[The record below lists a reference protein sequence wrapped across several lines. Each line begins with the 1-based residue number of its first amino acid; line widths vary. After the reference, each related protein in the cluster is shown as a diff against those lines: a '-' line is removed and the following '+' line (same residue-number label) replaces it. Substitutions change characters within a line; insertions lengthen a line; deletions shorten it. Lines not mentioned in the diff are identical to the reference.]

1 MAAQFTVT
9 DNQWYCFICG
19 LYSGLRLRQIDYEY
33 DVPEFEYG
41 ANIKPITSN
50 ISATIGLEIGRVL
63 GKQGDTVLVPVFT
76 HHVNTPYSGFTA
88 RISYDTSRLR
98 VLTIVSS
105 GFGSVGPVGS
115 GADIEYQI
123 SSGVIQVVCTF
134 DYGVSITNQADVL
147 FYIQCSVTGE
157 VYKDNPATLRFVNGG
172 FTNMNYTT
180 MLTYIVVGTEPVLY
194 FITPLDNI
202 NGGIYSE
209 LSQTEIKLEGSSAAP
224 PWAGSVVQGGYA
236 HILPGGTGSFYVY
249 AVVRDDPELGAPF
262 PFDELRCGVSVGSDA
277 IITDAKLFNGTGSYS
292 NATFVQNP
300 TREGGFYGI
309 MMEVTVRVREETES
323 YKVPS
328 YIPIH
333 PTFGILKNYATG
345 YTYTLNTVDGFI
357 STVPPPPGKPF
368 WGHYDSGG
376 WGFGGVAVS
385 GRVWAAGTGALQV
398 GVGHNDNKFGSGGE
412 LMGPT
417 VSLHPGWNNISVVVP
432 GSILPGV
439 SGGSG
444 GEPPGDNGYDI
455 IISVPDGT
463 YIFIPVGGFQWV
475 IIPGDDKPP
484 DKLEPP
490 SAIKETFKKAHF
502 DGLKFRDEIVVQL
515 EQGHEPTNI
524 DGLIDEIEFTDYQ
537 LTEIQV
543 LEPVYSNINDEI
555 EIVDFESC
563 LFKAL
568 TIKDSNQVD
577 GIEFTD
583 FAVAVFSQETPDLQA
598 DEVENL
604 VIQDISDYQVVEL
617 TIKEGGGVENLV
629 IQDISDYQV
638 VELTIKEGGGVDQ
651 VQLSDVENDTKVTL
665 TISSQENTE
674 SIGLLDSNDY
684 SREPQGFMV
693 IACVEVKKGDYNE

>member
-1 MAAQFTVT
+1 MAARFNFT

-19 LYSGLRLRQIDYEY
+19 LYSGLRLRQIDYEG

-50 ISATIGLEIGRVL
+50 ISATIGLEIGKVL
-63 GKQGDTVLVPVFT
+63 GKQGDTVLVPVST
-76 HHVNTPYSGFTA
+76 HHVNTAYSGFTA
-88 RISYDTSRLR
+88 RISYHTSRLR
-98 VLTIVSS
+98 VLTLISG

-123 SSGVIQVVCTF
+123 SSGVIQVVCNLG
-134 DYGVSITNQADVL
+134 YGVSITNQANVL
-147 FYIQCSVTGE
+147 FFIQCSVTGE
-157 VYKDNPATLRFVNGG
+157 VYEDNPATLRFVNGG
-172 FTNMNYTT
+172 FTDMNYTT
-180 MLTYIVVGTEPVLY
+180 MLTYIVVGTKPVLY

-209 LSQTEIKLEGSSAAP
+209 LSQTEIKLQGSSAAP
-224 PWAGSVVQGGYA
+224 SWAGSVVQGGHA
-236 HILPGGTGSFYVY
+236 NILPGGTGSFYVY

-262 PFDELRCGVSVGSDA
+262 PFDELRCGVSVGSHA
-277 IITDAKLFNGTGSYS
+277 IITDVKLFNGTGSYS
-292 NATFVQNP
+292 NATFVRNP
-300 TREGGFYGI
+300 TQEGGFYGI
-309 MMEVTVRVREETES
+309 MMEVTVRVREETEN

-357 STVPPPPGKPF
+357 STEPPLPGKPF
-368 WGHYDSGG
+368 WLSGYGSGG
-376 WGFGGVAVS
+376 FGFGGVSVTAD
-385 GRVWAAGTGALQV
+385 VWSPGVGALQV
-398 GVGHNDNKFGSGGE
+398 GVGHNDNKVGSGGE

-417 VSLHPGWNNISVVVP
+417 VSLHPGWNHISVVVP

-455 IISVPDGT
+455 TISVPDGT

-490 SAIKETFKKAHF
+490 SAIKETFKKSHF

-515 EQGHEPTNI
+515 EQGHEPTNV

-555 EIVDFESC
+555 EIVDFES
-563 LFKAL
+563 LLYKAL

-577 GIEFTD
+577 EIEFTD
-583 FAVAVFSQETPDLQA
+583 FAVAVFSQEISDLQA
-598 DEVENL
+598 DE
-604 VIQDISDYQVVEL
+604 
-617 TIKEGGGVENLV
+617 VENLV

-684 SREPQGFMV
+684 SSEPQGFMD
-693 IACVEVKKGDYNE
+693 IAFVEVKKGDYNE

>member
-1 MAAQFTVT
+1 MAAQFNFT

-50 ISATIGLEIGRVL
+50 VSATIGLQIGKVL

-76 HHVNTPYSGFTA
+76 HDVNTAYSGFTA

-98 VLTIVSS
+98 ILTIVSS
-105 GFGSVGPVGS
+105 GFASVGPVGS

-134 DYGVSITNQADVL
+134 DYGVSITQAKDL
-147 FYIQCSVTGE
+147 FYIQCLVTGE
-157 VYKDNPATLRFVNGG
+157 VYKGDPATLRFVNGG
-172 FTNMNYTT
+172 FTNMNFTT
-180 MLTYIVVGTEPVLY
+180 MLTYIVVGTEPVLF
-194 FITPLDNI
+194 FITPLNNI

-209 LSQTEIKLEGSSAAP
+209 LSRTEVKLEASSAAP
-224 PWAGSVVQGGYA
+224 SWADSVVQGGYA
-236 HILPGGTGSFYVY
+236 NILPGQTGSFYVY
-249 AVVRDDPELGAPF
+249 AVVRYDPELGAAF

-277 IITDAKLFNGTGSYS
+277 VIMDARLINGTGSYS

-300 TREGGFYGI
+300 TCEGGFSGI
-309 MMEVTVRVREETES
+309 MMEVTVRVREDTE
-323 YKVPS
+323 YHKVPDS
-328 YIPIH
+328 IPIH
-333 PTFGILKNYATG
+333 PTFGILRNYATG
-345 YTYTLNTVDGFI
+345 DTYNLKTVDGYI
-357 STVPPPPGKPF
+357 NTVPPRT
-368 WGHYDSGG
+368 GG
-376 WGFGGVAVS
+376 GGVVVS
-385 GRVWAAGTGALQV
+385 GKVWASGEGEIQI
-398 GVGHNDNKFGSGGE
+398 GIGPNDNAPGDGE
-412 LMGPT
+412 MDIMGPT
-417 VSLHPGWNNISVVVP
+417 VPVQPGWNDITVVIP
-432 GSILPGV
+432 GSILPGI
-439 SGGSG
+439 SGSG
-444 GEPPGDNGYDI
+444 SVEPPGDNGYDI
-455 IISVPDGT
+455 TISVPDGT

-475 IIPGDDKPP
+475 IISPDKP
-484 DKLEPP
+484 EPP

-617 TIKEGGGVENLV
+617 TIKEGGGV
-629 IQDISDYQV
+629 
-638 VELTIKEGGGVDQ
+638 DQ
-651 VQLSDVENDTKVTL
+651 VQLSDIENDTKVTL

-684 SREPQGFMV
+684 SSEPQGFMD
-693 IACVEVKKGDYNE
+693 IAFVEVKKGDYNE

>member
-1 MAAQFTVT
+1 MAAQFNFT

-50 ISATIGLEIGRVL
+50 VSATIGLQIGKVL
-63 GKQGDTVLVPVFT
+63 GKQGDTVSVPVFT
-76 HHVNTPYSGFTA
+76 HHVNTAYSGFTA

-98 VLTIVSS
+98 VLTIASS

-147 FYIQCSVTGE
+147 FFIECLVTGE
-157 VYKDNPATLRFVNGG
+157 VYEDNPATLRFVNGG

-209 LSQTEIKLEGSSAAP
+209 LSQIEMKLEGSSAAP
-224 PWAGSVVQGGYA
+224 SWAGSVVQGGITN
-236 HILPGGTGSFYVY
+236 ILPGGTGTFNVY

-277 IITDAKLFNGTGSYS
+277 IIMDVKLFNGTGSYS

-323 YKVPS
+323 YKVPAH
-328 YIPIH
+328 IPIH

-345 YTYTLNTVDGFI
+345 YTYALTTVDGYI
-357 STVPPPPGKPF
+357 STEPPPPGKPF
-368 WGHYDSGG
+368 WGSGYGSGG
-376 WGFGGVAVS
+376 FGFGGVSVTAS
-385 GRVWAAGTGALQV
+385 VWSPGVGALQV

-455 IISVPDGT
+455 TISVPDGT

-490 SAIKETFKKAHF
+490 SAIKETFKKSHF

-515 EQGHEPTNI
+515 EQGHEPTNV

-537 LTEIQV
+537 LTEIQM

-555 EIVDFESC
+555 EIVDFESW
-563 LFKAL
+563 LYKAL

-577 GIEFTD
+577 EIELTD

-598 DEVENL
+598 DEAENL

-617 TIKEGGGVENLV
+617 TIKEGGE
-629 IQDISDYQV
+629 
-638 VELTIKEGGGVDQ
+638 VDQ
-651 VQLSDVENDTKVTL
+651 VQFSDTESNTKVTL

-674 SIGLLDSNDY
+674 SVGLLDSNDY
-684 SREPQGFMV
+684 SSEPQGFMD
-693 IACVEVKKGDYNE
+693 IAFVEVKKGDYNE

>member
-1 MAAQFTVT
+1 MAAQFNFT

-50 ISATIGLEIGRVL
+50 ISATIGLQIGEVL

-76 HHVNTPYSGFTA
+76 HDVNTAYSGFTA
-88 RISYDTSRLR
+88 RISYDTSQLR

-105 GFGSVGPVGS
+105 GFASVGPVGS

-134 DYGVSITNQADVL
+134 DYGVSITQVAVL

-157 VYKDNPATLRFVNGG
+157 VYEDSPATLRFVNGG

-209 LSQTEIKLEGSSAAP
+209 LSQTEVKLEGSSAAP
-224 PWAGSVVQGGYA
+224 SWAGSVVQGGYTN
-236 HILPGGTGSFYVY
+236 ILPGGTGSFYVY

-277 IITDAKLFNGTGSYS
+277 IITDVRLINGTGSYS

-309 MMEVTVRVREETES
+309 MMEVTVKVREETES

-328 YIPIH
+328 SIPIH

-345 YTYTLNTVDGFI
+345 YTYTLNTVDGAI
-357 STVPPPPGKPF
+357 STEPPLPGKPF
-368 WGHYDSGG
+368 WGSYGSGG
-376 WGFGGVAVS
+376 FGFGGVSVTAS
-385 GRVWAAGTGALQV
+385 VWSPGVGALQV
-398 GVGHNDNKFGSGGE
+398 GIGSNDNRPVGGGMDI
-412 LMGPT
+412 MGPT

-455 IISVPDGT
+455 TISVPDGT

-515 EQGHEPTNI
+515 EQGHEPTDI

-543 LEPVYSNINDEI
+543 LEPVYSNVNDEI
-555 EIVDFESC
+555 EIVDFESWSS
-563 LFKAL
+563 KTL
-568 TIKDSNQVD
+568 TIKNSNQVD
-577 GIEFTD
+577 EIEFTD

-617 TIKEGGGVENLV
+617 TIKEGGE
-629 IQDISDYQV
+629 
-638 VELTIKEGGGVDQ
+638 VDQ
-651 VQLSDVENDTKVTL
+651 VQFSDTESNTKVTL

-684 SREPQGFMV
+684 YSEPQGFMD
-693 IACVEVKKGDYNE
+693 IAFVEVKKGDYNE

>member
-1 MAAQFTVT
+1 MAAQFNFT

-19 LYSGLRLRQIDYEY
+19 LYSGLRLRQIDHEY

-50 ISATIGLEIGRVL
+50 VSATIGLQIGKVL

-76 HHVNTPYSGFTA
+76 HDVNTAYSGFTA
-88 RISYDTSRLR
+88 RISYDTSQLR

-105 GFGSVGPVGS
+105 GFASVGPVGS

-134 DYGVSITNQADVL
+134 DYGVSITQAAVL

-157 VYKDNPATLRFVNGG
+157 VYEGSPATLRFVNGG
-172 FTNMNYTT
+172 FTNMNFTT

-209 LSQTEIKLEGSSAAP
+209 LSRTEVKLEGSSAAP
-224 PWAGSVVQGGYA
+224 SWAGSVVQSGYA
-236 HILPGGTGSFYVY
+236 HILPGQTGSFYVY
-249 AVVRDDPELGAPF
+249 AVVRNDPELGAPF

-300 TREGGFYGI
+300 TREGGFSGI
-309 MMEVTVRVREETES
+309 MMEVTVKVREETEGN
-323 YKVPS
+323 KVPQT
-328 YIPIH
+328 IPIQ
-333 PTFGILKNYATG
+333 PTFGILRNYATG
-345 YTYTLNTVDGFI
+345 YTYALNTVGSYI
-357 STVPPPPGKPF
+357 ITVPPSPGKPF
-368 WGHYDSGG
+368 WGSVDGNWSSGYG
-376 WGFGGVAVS
+376 SVIITGK
-385 GRVWAAGTGALQV
+385 VWSSSEGEIQIGI
-398 GVGHNDNKFGSGGE
+398 GNNDNVPTDGSGGGGVDI
-412 LMGPT
+412 MGPT
-417 VSLHPGWNNISVVVP
+417 VPVQPGWNDITVVIP
-432 GSILPGV
+432 GSILPGI

-444 GEPPGDNGYDI
+444 GSGEPPGDNGYDI
-455 IISVPDGT
+455 TISVPDGT

-515 EQGHEPTNI
+515 EQGHEPTDI

-543 LEPVYSNINDEI
+543 LEPVYSNVNDEI
-555 EIVDFESC
+555 EIVDFESW
-563 LFKAL
+563 LSKTL

-577 GIEFTD
+577 EIEFTD
-583 FAVAVFSQETPDLQA
+583 FAVAAFSQETPDLQA

-604 VIQDISDYQVVEL
+604 VIQDISDCQVVEL
-617 TIKEGGGVENLV
+617 TIKEGG
-629 IQDISDYQV
+629 
-638 VELTIKEGGGVDQ
+638 KVDQ
-651 VQLSDVENDTKVTL
+651 VQLSDIESNTKVTL

-674 SIGLLDSNDY
+674 SIGLLDNNDY
-684 SREPQGFMV
+684 YSEPQGFMD
-693 IACVEVKKGDYNE
+693 IAFVEVKKGDYNE

>member
-1 MAAQFTVT
+1 MAAQFNFT

-19 LYSGLRLRQIDYEY
+19 LYSGLRLRQIDNEY

-50 ISATIGLEIGRVL
+50 ISATIGLQIGKVL

-76 HHVNTPYSGFTA
+76 HHVNTAYSGFTA

-105 GFGSVGPVGS
+105 GFASVGPVGS

-157 VYKDNPATLRFVNGG
+157 VYEDNPATLRFVNGG

-209 LSQTEIKLEGSSAAP
+209 LSQTEMKLEGSSAAP

-277 IITDAKLFNGTGSYS
+277 IITDVRLFNGTGSYS

-309 MMEVTVRVREETES
+309 MMEVTVKVKEEKEN
-323 YKVPS
+323 YKVPP

-345 YTYTLNTVDGFI
+345 YTYTLNTVDGIIF
-357 STVPPPPGKPF
+357 TNPPPPGKPF
-368 WGHYDSGG
+368 WGSGYGSGG
-376 WGFGGVAVS
+376 FGFGGVSVTAS
-385 GRVWAAGTGALQV
+385 VWSPGVGALQV
-398 GVGHNDNKFGSGGE
+398 GIGHNDNKFGSGGE

-417 VSLHPGWNNISVVVP
+417 VSLHPGWNHISVVVP

-455 IISVPDGT
+455 TISVPDGT

-490 SAIKETFKKAHF
+490 SAIKETFKKSHF

-515 EQGHEPTNI
+515 EQGHEPTNV

-537 LTEIQV
+537 LTEIQM

-555 EIVDFESC
+555 EIVDFESW
-563 LFKAL
+563 LYKAL

-577 GIEFTD
+577 EIEFTD
-583 FAVAVFSQETPDLQA
+583 FAVAAFSQETPDLQA

-617 TIKEGGGVENLV
+617 TIKEGGE
-629 IQDISDYQV
+629 
-638 VELTIKEGGGVDQ
+638 VDQ
-651 VQLSDVENDTKVTL
+651 VQFSDTESNTKVTL

-684 SREPQGFMV
+684 SSEPQGFMD
-693 IACVEVKKGDYNE
+693 IAFVEVKKGDYNE

>member
-1 MAAQFTVT
+1 MAAQFNFT

-19 LYSGLRLRQIDYEY
+19 LYSGLRLRQIDNDY

-50 ISATIGLEIGRVL
+50 VSATIGLEIGRVL

-76 HHVNTPYSGFTA
+76 HHVNIAYSGFTA

-105 GFGSVGPVGS
+105 GFASVGPVGS

-172 FTNMNYTT
+172 FTNMNFTT

-209 LSQTEIKLEGSSAAP
+209 LSQTEMKLEGSSAAP
-224 PWAGSVVQGGYA
+224 PWAGSVVQGG
-236 HILPGGTGSFYVY
+236 HTNILPGGTGSFYVY
-249 AVVRDDPELGAPF
+249 AAVRDDPELGAPF
-262 PFDELRCGVSVGSDA
+262 PFDELRCGVSVGSGA
-277 IITDAKLFNGTGSYS
+277 IITDVRLINGTGSYS

-309 MMEVTVRVREETES
+309 MMEVFVRVLEETES

-357 STVPPPPGKPF
+357 STVPPLPGKPF
-368 WGHYDSGG
+368 WGHYESGG
-376 WGFGGVAVS
+376 FGFGGVSVTVS
-385 GRVWAAGTGALQV
+385 VWASGVGALQV
-398 GVGHNDNKFGSGGE
+398 GIGSNDNRPVGGGMDI
-412 LMGPT
+412 MGPT
-417 VSLHPGWNNISVVVP
+417 VSLHPGWNHITAVIP

-444 GEPPGDNGYDI
+444 GSGEPPGDNGYDI
-455 IISVPDGT
+455 TISVPDGT

-515 EQGHEPTNI
+515 EQGHEPTNV

-537 LTEIQV
+537 LTEIQI

-555 EIVDFESC
+555 EIVDFESW
-563 LFKAL
+563 LYKAL
-568 TIKDSNQVD
+568 TIKNSNQVD
-577 GIEFTD
+577 EIEFTD

-598 DEVENL
+598 DE
-604 VIQDISDYQVVEL
+604 
-617 TIKEGGGVENLV
+617 VENLV

-684 SREPQGFMV
+684 SSEPQGFMD
-693 IACVEVKKGDYNE
+693 IAFVEVKKGDYNE